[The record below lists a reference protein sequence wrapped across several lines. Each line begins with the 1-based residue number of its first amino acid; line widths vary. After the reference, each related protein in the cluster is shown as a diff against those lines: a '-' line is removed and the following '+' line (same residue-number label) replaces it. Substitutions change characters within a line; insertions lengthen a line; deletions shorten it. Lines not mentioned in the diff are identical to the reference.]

1 VMQERMRDPVVIKIE
16 NKKDE
21 DDTKK
26 FGFRLG
32 LGLKF
37 KQEHFMSFPLVL

>member
-1 VMQERMRDPVVIKIE
+1 MQERMCDAVVIKIE

-21 DDTKK
+21 EETKK